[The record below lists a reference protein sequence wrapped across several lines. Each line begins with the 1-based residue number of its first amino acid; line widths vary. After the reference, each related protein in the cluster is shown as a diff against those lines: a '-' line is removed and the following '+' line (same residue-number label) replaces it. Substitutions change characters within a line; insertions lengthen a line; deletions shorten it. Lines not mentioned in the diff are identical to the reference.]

1 MDIPLYFQKQISM
14 CHHFKIELEG
24 WNFQDLQI
32 FMQTITSSFCG
43 TIRFCFNY
51 HPPLPGGD
59 NRNNNSENLR
69 IINVLERNVQKCLA
83 FNIKTRI
90 PLSLAL
96 VWRGKGDFIL
106 TGKRV
111 LPLKKWRTSLKYEI
125 IRDGDKK
132 LPLPALSTKFNT

>member
-1 MDIPLYFQKQISM
+1 
-14 CHHFKIELEG
+14 
-24 WNFQDLQI
+24 
-32 FMQTITSSFCG
+32 MQTITSSFCG

-59 NRNNNSENLR
+59 NRNNNSGNLR

-111 LPLKKWRTSLKYEI
+111 LPLKKCGTSLKYEVI
-125 IRDGDKK
+125 CDGDKK
-132 LPLPALSTKFNT
+132 IATSSSVKKM